1 MNDGWEPVGGGQSR
15 ATLLRRGGI
24 YRKIAPDAEA
34 EATKLAWLR
43 DQGIEV
49 PEVLDVR
56 PGAFDMQAA
65 PGHPADSRWPEEQGA
80 WVIDAIAD
88 TVRSLHALPAA
99 TCPFDRSLAVVVPEA
114 RQAAAMGTVDL
125 DQLDRERQGW
135 TAAQLLA
142 ELEAAL
148 PSPEELRVTHGDL
161 SLDNIIVDPSRRSVT
176 LIDVGRA
183 GAADLHTDLAILT
196 RGFRDHWT
204 AGDPNAAQRRV
215 VERYGSQLDP
225 ARVRLY
231 RLIDEF
237 F

>member
-1 MNDGWEPVGGGQSR
+1 MTDAWETVGGGQSG
-15 ATLLRRGGI
+15 AALLRRGGI
-24 YRKIAPDAEA
+24 FRKIAPDAEA

-43 DQGIEV
+43 DQGIHV

-65 PGHPADSRWPEEQGA
+65 PGLPADSPWSEQQGP
-80 WVIDAIAD
+80 WVLDAIAD
-88 TVRSLHALPAA
+88 TVRSLHALPAP
-99 TCPFDRSLAVVVPEA
+99 TCPFDRFLAVVIPEA
-114 RQAAAMGTVDL
+114 RRAAATGTVDL
-125 DQLDRERQGW
+125 HRLDPEREGW

-161 SLDNIIVDPSRRSVT
+161 SLDNIIVDPSRRRIT

-183 GAADLHTDLAILT
+183 GTADLHTDLAILT
-196 RGFRDHWT
+196 RGLRDHWT
-204 AGDPNAAQRRV
+204 AGDPEAAQRRV
-215 VERYGSQLDP
+215 VERYGSPLDP